1 MAMEQALTIVRGDV
15 VPPDERQAIVQF
27 IDLIRRNLAP
37 KATDI
42 EFELWIEECK
52 FRALNPL
59 ARHIYLIPY
68 GNKHVTQ
75 VSIDG
80 LRLIAARTG
89 EYAGC
94 DAYEYDTE
102 SEKNPN
108 KATCTVY
115 RLIQGQRMAFTASVF
130 WAERNKGRDNWVSQ
144 PYHMLGKCFSEDTEV
159 LTDRGFQRFADVSGR
174 VLMVTEWGLAATDA
188 KPFVQ
193 PYAGDMVTLDSDDLN
208 FSVTP
213 NHDMVTMAGKMEA
226 RDLYE
231 RARSR
236 PQDWIPRIVKGGLL
250 DAPVTSESIV
260 LSAVY
265 LADGT
270 DRPGRTFAVA
280 VSRPHKIEHLRAVGG
295 YVSANDSHTA
305 GQQAVT
311 PSRTITTRA
320 DKVRFA
326 YPKSAVS
333 FLCDE
338 GKRVKMDA
346 LLRLSKR
353 QARLFVDTLI
363 AYDGHTVRETKV
375 RRFYT
380 SRIDHMEAFE
390 LAAVIAGYSVS
401 QRKTRYSDIGTKPN
415 YIVTITERDEIPVV
429 RWGRAYHA
437 KDPGNPRNYRSLSI
451 TQNAIGRVWCV
462 TVPSGVIVVRRNG
475 FSMLCGN
482 CAESAALRKAFPEEC
497 GGLYSDDEMGEA
509 YAAAPEREVRA
520 AGKPVQVARPPSG
533 GSSRQALRASVQRQ
547 PATEEPPLDA
557 ESVYGVDAEGNT
569 PPFSPATAA
578 LLDELND
585 LAGRGFLLE
594 EYLRKVHPNRTV
606 DELTDEQLT
615 AAVERGRGAA
625 RRPAGG
631 NAGR

>member
-27 IDLIRRNLAP
+27 IDQKRDLIRRNLAP

-144 PYHMLGKCFSEDTEV
+144 PYHMLGKC
-159 LTDRGFQRFADVSGR
+159 
-174 VLMVTEWGLAATDA
+174 
-188 KPFVQ
+188 
-193 PYAGDMVTLDSDDLN
+193 
-208 FSVTP
+208 
-213 NHDMVTMAGKMEA
+213 
-226 RDLYE
+226 
-231 RARSR
+231 
-236 PQDWIPRIVKGGLL
+236 
-250 DAPVTSESIV
+250 
-260 LSAVY
+260 
-265 LADGT
+265 
-270 DRPGRTFAVA
+270 
-280 VSRPHKIEHLRAVGG
+280 
-295 YVSANDSHTA
+295 
-305 GQQAVT
+305 
-311 PSRTITTRA
+311 
-320 DKVRFA
+320 
-326 YPKSAVS
+326 
-333 FLCDE
+333 
-338 GKRVKMDA
+338 
-346 LLRLSKR
+346 
-353 QARLFVDTLI
+353 
-363 AYDGHTVRETKV
+363 
-375 RRFYT
+375 
-380 SRIDHMEAFE
+380 
-390 LAAVIAGYSVS
+390 
-401 QRKTRYSDIGTKPN
+401 
-415 YIVTITERDEIPVV
+415 
-429 RWGRAYHA
+429 
-437 KDPGNPRNYRSLSI
+437 
-451 TQNAIGRVWCV
+451 
-462 TVPSGVIVVRRNG
+462 
-475 FSMLCGN
+475 
-482 CAESAALRKAFPEEC
+482 AESAALRKAFPEEC

-547 PATEEPPLDA
+547 PAPEEPPVDA

-585 LAGRGFLLE
+585 LAGRGFLLD
-594 EYLRKVHPNRTV
+594 EYLRKVHPNKTV

-625 RRPAGG
+625 RRPVGG
-631 NAGR
+631 NGGR